1 LTAFESKTMPAK
13 KNPLNLNPLQLRTLA
28 LLQAL
33 AALEDH
39 GRPAEEEGHRVVTGI
54 PGRHG
59 DHFHV
64 GEALVSASD
73 ATGLGNEAAW
83 VALERKG
90 LLRSLFP
97 VAAVLTPAGL
107 AYDTG
112 VADRILHRPAGH

>member
-1 LTAFESKTMPAK
+1 MVAK
-13 KNPLNLNPLQLRTLA
+13 RNPLNLNPLQLRTLV

-33 AALEDH
+33 AALEAH
-39 GRPAEEEGHRVVTGI
+39 SRPAEEEGHRIVTGI

-64 GEALVSASD
+64 GEAVVSARD

-90 LLRSLFP
+90 LLRSMFP
-97 VAAVLTPAGL
+97 MAAVLTPAGL

-112 VADRILHRPAGH
+112 IADRVLHRHAGH

>member
-1 LTAFESKTMPAK
+1 MPAK

-39 GRPAEEEGHRVVTGI
+39 GRPAEQEGHRVVTGI

-64 GEALVSASD
+64 GEAVVLARD

-97 VAAVLTPAGL
+97 VAAVLSPAGL
-107 AYDTG
+107 TYDTG
-112 VADRILHRPAGH
+112 VAEQILHRHAGH